1 MSHTNLSVAVDLYDR
16 HLPLFGGQVA
26 PADGLNLTFL
36 EVGMAPP
43 RRHGINRHKRM
54 LVDREFD
61 AAEVS
66 LASFLVARDQGM
78 DDLVALRMDYG
89 NDVRIEQLP
98 IGYDVVAA
106 LLEGE
111 IDAYINPHPPEAIM
125 TPNQGIRRLFPEW
138 RETTGAYFRK
148 HGYFPIMHVLAVK
161 RELLAYHPGLPTELM
176 RMFDD
181 ARRLAR
187 EYYVDPNFSMIM
199 HARNTL
205 EEEITAYAPDVWR
218 SGLDQLNRKNLED
231 FIGFC
236 VDQRLIARS
245 PKLEDIFL

>member
-1 MSHTNLSVAVDLYDR
+1 
-16 HLPLFGGQVA
+16 
-26 PADGLNLTFL
+26 
-36 EVGMAPP
+36 
-43 RRHGINRHKRM
+43 
-54 LVDREFD
+54 
-61 AAEVS
+61 
-66 LASFLVARDQGM
+66 
-78 DDLVALRMDYG
+78 
-89 NDVRIEQLP
+89 
-98 IGYDVVAA
+98 
-106 LLEGE
+106 
-111 IDAYINPHPPEAIM
+111 M

-218 SGLDQLNRKNLED
+218 SGHEQLNRKNLEA
-231 FIGFC
+231 ISGFC

>member
-1 MSHTNLSVAVDLYDR
+1 
-16 HLPLFGGQVA
+16 
-26 PADGLNLTFL
+26 
-36 EVGMAPP
+36 
-43 RRHGINRHKRM
+43 
-54 LVDREFD
+54 
-61 AAEVS
+61 
-66 LASFLVARDQGM
+66 
-78 DDLVALRMDYG
+78 
-89 NDVRIEQLP
+89 
-98 IGYDVVAA
+98 
-106 LLEGE
+106 
-111 IDAYINPHPPEAIM
+111 
-125 TPNQGIRRLFPEW
+125 
-138 RETTGAYFRK
+138 
-148 HGYFPIMHVLAVK
+148 
-161 RELLAYHPGLPTELM
+161 M

-245 PKLEDIFL
+245 PKLKDIFL